1 MKTIIMT
8 LATLTL
14 SGTLAFANGH
24 DVKEACSADVATTGC
39 TAKGKEQV
47 KCLQDYKK
55 ANKDFKFSESCKA
68 SFKEAKEERKAKRA
82 ARKEDKKDTK

>member
-1 MKTIIMT
+1 MKTILMT
-8 LATLTL
+8 LVTLTL
-14 SGTLAFANGH
+14 SGTLAYAN
-24 DVKEACSADVATTGC
+24 DVKEACSADVATSGC

-47 KCLQDYKK
+47 KCLHEYKK

-82 ARKEDKKDTK
+82 AHKEDKKDTK